1 MKHNSAGGA
10 NTMEF
15 PVGKFAG
22 SANTMVKTIDSR
34 WREIPWKLHYIRT
47 HKIGWFDVRYITY
60 LQETQER
67 QMTWTYLLKH

>member
-47 HKIGWFDVRYITY
+47 HKIGWFDVRYI
-60 LQETQER
+60 
-67 QMTWTYLLKH
+67 